1 MKTKSVICSMNSS
14 KKDKIINDPIY
25 GFITLDS
32 GIITNLIDHPYF
44 QRLRRISQLG
54 LSYLVYPGANHSRFH
69 HAIGCMH
76 LMAKAIYQIRRKGHS
91 ITEKEAEA
99 LKIAILLHDIGH
111 GPFSH
116 ALEKSIVVGLSH
128 EDLSLSFM
136 KELNNK
142 FNGKLSLA
150 IKIFNNTH
158 PKKFLHQLV
167 SSQLDMDRLDY
178 LKRDSFFSGVTEG
191 NIGSERIINML
202 NVVNDELVVEEKGI
216 YSIEKFLIARRLM
229 YWQVYLHKT
238 VVSAENMLIKVLKRA
253 KFLITNNSDIF
264 TTPSLRVFLKKNFTT
279 KDFEINPHLL
289 NSFSEL
295 DDSDIYTCLK
305 YWMNCDDFVLS
316 KLSKRLINR
325 EILKINIVKNPI
337 LDKDKNIL
345 LDAFSKN
352 NNCSKEEAEFFIFSY
367 KISNSTYNVEK
378 SNINILMKN
387 GDVIDITAASDQ
399 FNIDALNKTVNKY
412 FLCYPKE

>member
-1 MKTKSVICSMNSS
+1 MKTKSVICGMISHQ
-14 KKDKIINDPIY
+14 KDKIINDPIY
-25 GFITLDS
+25 GFITIDS
-32 GIITNLIDHPYF
+32 GIITDLINHPYF

-54 LSYLVYPGANHSRFH
+54 LSYLVYPGANHSRFQ

-76 LMAKAIYQIRRKGHS
+76 LMTKAIYQIKKKGHTIS
-91 ITEKEAEA
+91 KEEEEG

-116 ALEKSIVVGLSH
+116 ALENSIVTGLSH
-128 EDLSLSFM
+128 ENLSISFM
-136 KELNNK
+136 QALNKE

-150 IKIFNNTH
+150 MQIFSNTH

-178 LKRDSFFSGVTEG
+178 LKRDSFFSGVVEG
-191 NIGSERIINML
+191 NIGTERIIKML
-202 NVVNDELVVEEKGI
+202 DVKNDELVIEEKGI

-238 VVSAENMLIKVLKRA
+238 VVSAENMLINVLKRA
-253 KFLITNNSDIF
+253 KILITNNANIF
-264 TTPSLRVFLKKNFTT
+264 STPYLKIFLENNFIK
-279 KDFEINPHLL
+279 KDFEKNIDLL
-289 NSFSEL
+289 NNFSKL

-305 YWMNCDDFVLS
+305 YWKDCNDFVLS
-316 KLSKRLINR
+316 TLAKKIIDRNLLKIK
-325 EILKINIVKNPI
+325 ILKEPI
-337 LDKDKNIL
+337 LEVKKNNII
-345 LDAFSKN
+345 DIFSRN

-367 KISNSTYNVEK
+367 KISNSTYDIEK

-387 GDVIDITAASDQ
+387 GDVIDITSASDQ
-399 FNIDALNKTVNKY
+399 FNIDALNKTVKKY
-412 FLCYPKE
+412 FLCYDAD